1 MENFIDGYE
10 VVTEENVSFTTD
22 MHSHE
27 YYEIYCFLSGNAQ
40 YCVEGRRY
48 DLAPGDILLLTKGE
62 IHRVELHSQERY
74 HRIGVHFNLHNVSS
88 DIDLGYLL
96 SPFHNR
102 PIGKFNHYPARLFA
116 NEIWIHYLHQ
126 IVHPNNAAVSV
137 CYLLPL
143 LCELANA
150 FSILQQAEIYAE
162 KDSAAPI
169 MKYINR
175 NLSQKLSLEILSQ
188 KFYIS
193 QTHLNRLFRKSVG
206 TTVWEYITIKRLF
219 MAQDLLS
226 KGYTPYEIYSTCGFQ
241 EYSTFYRAYKRHF
254 GVSPSKHK

>member
-1 MENFIDGYE
+1 MDNYIDGYDT
-10 VVTEENVSFTTD
+10 VTEENVSFTSD
-22 MHSHE
+22 MHSHDF
-27 YYEIYCFLSGNAQ
+27 YEIYCFLSGNAQ

-48 DLAPGDILLLTKGE
+48 ALAPGDILLLTKGE
-62 IHRVELHSQERY
+62 VHRVELHSQERY
-74 HRIGVHFNLHNVSS
+74 CRLGVHFDLRDIPG
-88 DIDLGYLL
+88 DIDLGHLL

-102 PIGKFNHYPARLFA
+102 PLGKYNHYPAHLFA
-116 NEIWIHYLHQ
+116 NEIWIHYLRQ
-126 IVHPNNAAVSV
+126 IAHAKNSGVSV

-150 FSILQQAEIYAE
+150 FPALQQAALYAE

-175 NLSQKLSLEILSQ
+175 NLSEKLTLESLSQ
-188 KFYIS
+188 KFFIS
-193 QTHLNRLFRKSVG
+193 QTHLNRLFRKSAG

-226 KGYTPYEIYSTCGFQ
+226 KGHTPYKVYSICGFQ

-254 GVSPSKHK
+254 GVSPRNRK